1 MKKLVLCVC
10 ISFTLIN
17 CGLFQKNNDSAKNG
31 LLALL
36 GVSLF
41 LGNGSGGDTTVVG
54 SSVYTAWGRTTC
66 ADGWTVAYTGYIQM
80 AYLRTPG
87 SGGSGVGI
95 GGSDLICSSF
105 DISTLTYNQSNFYSR
120 MGNVTYQP
128 TGEAMMAQF
137 NNNSQHC
144 AVCVK

>member
-1 MKKLVLCVC
+1 
-10 ISFTLIN
+10 
-17 CGLFQKNNDSAKNG
+17 
-31 LLALL
+31 
-36 GVSLF
+36 
-41 LGNGSGGDTTVVG
+41 
-54 SSVYTAWGRTTC
+54 
-66 ADGWTVAYTGYIQM
+66 M